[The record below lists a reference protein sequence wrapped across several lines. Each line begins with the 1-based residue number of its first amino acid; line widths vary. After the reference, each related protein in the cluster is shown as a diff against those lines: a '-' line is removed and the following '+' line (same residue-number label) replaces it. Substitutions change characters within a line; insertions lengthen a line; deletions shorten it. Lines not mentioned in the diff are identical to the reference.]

1 MLVRSLTLAAL
12 LAFVAGPALAA
23 DSDDPLAQDLYK
35 ARPLVVIAPSPADP
49 TLSNLVEALK
59 DPATKAAFEERKLV
73 LYSVAKM
80 VGKRDDKFLEQQET
94 MALIRK
100 FNFSAR
106 DTMVTPVV
114 LVGKDGELHRLEHSG
129 PLELKAIFDAVDQ
142 LPAAEK
148 AIVPPTVADLKSEP
162 EKGKK
167 DAKPGKDGKPAKPAK
182 PPKPLPPPKP
192 LED

>member
-23 DSDDPLAQDLYK
+23 DSDDPLARDLNK
-35 ARPLVVIAPSPADP
+35 ARPLVVLAPSTADP
-49 TLSNLVEALK
+49 TLRELNKALE
-59 DPATKAAFEERKLV
+59 DPASKAAFEERKLV
-73 LYSVAKM
+73 LYSVAGM
-80 VGKRDDKFLEQQET
+80 IGKRDDKFMDQQET
-94 MALIRK
+94 MALIRRFK
-100 FNFSAR
+100 FSAR
-106 DTMVTPVV
+106 DTMVTQVV
-114 LVGKDGELHRLEHSG
+114 LVGKDGEQHRIEHTGTLE
-129 PLELKAIFDAVDQ
+129 PKAIFDAVDQ

-148 AIVPPTVADLKSEP
+148 AIVPPTVADLKTDAT
-162 EKGKK
+162 KDK

>member
-1 MLVRSLTLAAL
+1 MLVRSLTLATL

-35 ARPLVVIAPSPADP
+35 ARPLIVLAPSTADP
-49 TLSNLVEALK
+49 TLRKLVEALK

-73 LYSVAKM
+73 LYSVASM

-100 FNFSAR
+100 FKFSAR

-114 LVGKDGELHRLEHSG
+114 LVGKDGELHRLEHTG
-129 PLELKAIFDAVDQ
+129 TLEPKAIFDAVDQ

-148 AIVPPTVADLKSEP
+148 AIVPPTVADLKNEP
-162 EKGKK
+162 DKGKK